1 MLEAHVNAA
10 VLVGSPFAAGAQP
23 FDFGAQNIARRVAAD
38 VSTMIK
44 HRLTPPREEIYTLH
58 RRLNG
63 CFQLASR
70 VGATIPAR
78 DILLDVYESHEWH
91 QEEPPA
97 APQAQETAAGAGPA
111 VGQEP
116 LAAVG

>member
-1 MLEAHVNAA
+1 M
-10 VLVGSPFAAGAQP
+10 LVGSPFAAGAQP
-23 FDFGAQNIARRVAAD
+23 YDFGQQDIAKRIASD

-63 CFQLASR
+63 CFQLAAR

-78 DILLDVYESHEWH
+78 EILLEVYDNHEWDRG
-91 QEEPPA
+91 EPESRPDANQNAEGVAIREPHREA
-97 APQAQETAAGAGPA
+97 AFAT
-111 VGQEP
+111 
-116 LAAVG
+116 